1 MKFYIKFFFQLV
13 ISNLS
18 QISTIISR
26 DIIKL
31 KFNIFLDF
39 GIR

>member
-39 GIR
+39 GIH